1 MEAPVSTGAFL
12 LAMAVG
18 TGGGR
23 QPCFLQIVPELM
35 YFIIGSCCRRCRTRR
50 SLARRNS
57 MSLDTDVIVDRRRLR
72 RKLTFWRV
80 VATMIAIAAIVGLG
94 VLVTPAGRGTLTSSG
109 TIARVTIEGLIRSDQ
124 NRVES
129 LERLANSNVAA
140 VIVHINSPGGTT
152 AGSEQLY
159 DSLVRLKAKKP
170 LVVVVE
176 GLAASGGYITAIA
189 ADHIIAQQTSLVGSI
204 GVLFQFPNFTDLL
217 KTVGVQVEEVKSSPL
232 KAAPNGYEP
241 TSPEARAA
249 LDSLVKDSYAWFRGL
264 VKERRGMSDDQLEK
278 VADGRVFTGH
288 QAVDLKLID
297 ELGDERTA
305 VKWLVAQKGVKSD
318 LPVRDYKLQP
328 RFGDLTFLRTAA
340 SITLEALGFSNIAH
354 QLEQVGAVQ
363 AVDRLGLDGMLALW
377 QPAASN

>member
-1 MEAPVSTGAFL
+1 
-12 LAMAVG
+12 
-18 TGGGR
+18 
-23 QPCFLQIVPELM
+23 
-35 YFIIGSCCRRCRTRR
+35 
-50 SLARRNS
+50 
-57 MSLDTDVIVDRRRLR
+57 MSLDSDVIVDRRRIR

-80 VATMIAIAAIVGLG
+80 VAAVVAIVAIAAIGAIA
-94 VLVTPAGRGTLTSSG
+94 TPGGRGALSASG
-109 TIARVTIEGLIRSDQ
+109 SIARITIEGLIRSDQ
-124 NRVES
+124 DRVEA
-129 LERLANSNVAA
+129 LERLADSKAAA

-159 DSLVRLKAKKP
+159 DSLMRLKAKKP
-170 LVVVVE
+170 MVVVVE

-189 ADHIIAQQTSLVGSI
+189 ADHIVAQQTSLVGSI

-217 KTVGVQVEEVKSSPL
+217 KTVGVKVEEVKSSPL

-249 LDSLVKDSYAWFRGL
+249 LDALVKDSYAWFRGL
-264 VKERRGMSDDQLEK
+264 VKERRGMDDALLNQ

-297 ELGDERTA
+297 ELGDEKTA
-305 VKWLVAQKGVKSD
+305 VAWLVAQKGVKAN
-318 LPVRDYKLQP
+318 LPVRDYKLAP

-340 SITLEALGFSNIAH
+340 SITLDALGFSAVARQI
-354 QLEQVGAVQ
+354 EQAGVAQ

-377 QPAASN
+377 EPAGTN